1 MTQKALLRTDCCQV
15 SPLAAE
21 AGAAT
26 SADEATKG
34 VKMAVKA
41 SIVEGWRFRKES
53 ERGMR

>member
-1 MTQKALLRTDCCQV
+1 MTQKTPFWAACARV
-15 SPLAAE
+15 SPRAAE

-41 SIVEGWRFRKES
+41 SIVEEVWKGE
-53 ERGMR
+53 